1 MNSYAEAYRVQL
13 HRARGVSANVANQD
27 QMQADLELLNHWKAD
42 EASDLEAQRALAT
55 KEN

>member
-27 QMQADLELLNHWKAD
+27 QMLADLELLNHWKAD